1 MRWSRCRSSRTRS
14 SCLRSVPAPNV
25 PNSHS
30 RTPIVPR
37 WWKWFA
43 CSTACRWRSSSPLRA
58 RELSLAQLVE
68 RLRDRFSLLG
78 GRRGVGARQATL
90 RGAIDWSWDLLA
102 PWEQAAFAQ
111 CSAFDGGFTL
121 EAAEAVVELEA
132 WPQAPPA
139 MDVIL
144 ALADKS
150 LLRTWT
156 PAQRTHDDLEG
167 PFFGMYL
174 SIHEYAQDKLASSG
188 DGAQRDA
195 EVRHGRCFAGL
206 GSDEALEALSRH
218 GGVRRRRTLAL
229 EFDNVVTACRRAML
243 RGDGSTA
250 LATYRAAWEVI
261 ALQGPFVVGA
271 ALGVSVLAVPG
282 LDECDRLAAL
292 ATLAQALRR
301 AGRAQEAQARLED
314 ALRMARRIG
323 DVRHEGCLLLAF
335 GGLHREQ
342 GRPAQARE
350 CHEAALAIAR
360 RVGDHAA
367 ESNAQSGLGILH
379 REHGQIE
386 QARECF
392 ATALAIA
399 RAEGDRREEGI
410 VLGSLGL
417 LASEAGQAEA
427 AQSHLAA
434 ALDIARDV
442 GDRTFAGAVHANL
455 GQLCNEQG
463 LQDAASEH
471 FNTALAIQ
479 REVGNRRLEAIVLGN
494 LGAVCTQQGRAPEA
508 HGYLQAALTIAREIG
523 NRRHEGFLLLGL
535 GILLHE
541 QGCLP
546 QAREHYD
553 AALAVAREVE
563 DRRSEAITLSRLGLL
578 LVDLGQREEARA
590 HYDFA
595 LVQARQGRYRRLEG
609 VILGGIG
616 DLLARDGKVQE
627 GLVSLRSG
635 EEILREVRDREELG
649 KLLCIRGKWQATAH
663 DREAARA
670 AMTEAEAIA
679 AALQATPTSEVS
691 RGIAH
696 LRDALCLSMS

>member
-1 MRWSRCRSSRTRS
+1 MATSATGHGYDPGALRT
-14 SCLRSVPAPNV
+14 
-25 PNSHS
+25 
-30 RTPIVPR
+30 
-37 WWKWFA
+37 
-43 CSTACRWRSSSPLRA
+43 
-58 RELSLAQLVE
+58 
-68 RLRDRFSLLG
+68 G
-78 GRRGVGARQATL
+78 
-90 RGAIDWSWDLLA
+90 
-102 PWEQAAFAQ
+102 
-111 CSAFDGGFTL
+111 
-121 EAAEAVVELEA
+121 
-132 WPQAPPA
+132 
-139 MDVIL
+139 
-144 ALADKS
+144 

-156 PAQRTHDDLEG
+156 PAQRPRRPRGAFCGL
-167 PFFGMYL
+167 YL
-174 SIHEYAQDKLASSG
+174 SIHEYAQDKLASRG
-188 DGAQRDA
+188 DGRSVTP
-195 EVRHGRCFAGL
+195 VRHGRCFAGL
-206 GSDEALEALSRH
+206 GGDEALEALSRH
-218 GGVRRRRTLAL
+218 GGVRRRRALAL

-243 RGDGSTA
+243 REDGSTA

-271 ALGVSVLAVPG
+271 ALGESVLAVPG

-314 ALRMARRIG
+314 ALRIARRIG
-323 DVRHEGCLLLAF
+323 DVRHEGRLLLAF

-360 RVGDHAA
+360 RVGDHAT

-494 LGAVCTQQGRAPEA
+494 LGAVCTAARPRAGSTRVSAGR
-508 HGYLQAALTIAREIG
+508 
-523 NRRHEGFLLLGL
+523 
-535 GILLHE
+535 
-541 QGCLP
+541 
-546 QAREHYD
+546 
-553 AALAVAREVE
+553 
-563 DRRSEAITLSRLGLL
+563 
-578 LVDLGQREEARA
+578 
-590 HYDFA
+590 
-595 LVQARQGRYRRLEG
+595 
-609 VILGGIG
+609 
-616 DLLARDGKVQE
+616 
-627 GLVSLRSG
+627 
-635 EEILREVRDREELG
+635 
-649 KLLCIRGKWQATAH
+649 AH
-663 DREAARA
+663 DRARDRQPPTRRISALGPRHPAARA
-670 AMTEAEAIA
+670 RASA
-679 AALQATPTSEVS
+679 ASA
-691 RGIAH
+691 
-696 LRDALCLSMS
+696 